1 MRLIDPWP
9 SLYDEESKILI
20 LGTFPSPQSR
30 RMGFPYGHPQNI
42 FWPTLAMVL
51 GQPPPVREATA
62 VQRFALDNHIAL
74 WDVLHACDID
84 GASDASIKNPE
95 ANLFTPILTQTKIVK
110 IFTTGKTATNLF
122 NKLCAE
128 EAGMT
133 AIYLPS
139 TSPANRAAQA
149 KAGFLEQWRLI
160 VEALNGEV
168 RPARLLE
175 QKK

>member
-1 MRLIDPWP
+1 MRLIHPWP
-9 SLYDEESKILI
+9 PLYDEGSRILI

-42 FWPTLAMVL
+42 FWPTLAEVL
-51 GQPPPVREATA
+51 GQPPPAREATA
-62 VQRFALDNHIAL
+62 VQAFALENRIAM

-95 ANLFTPILTQTKIVK
+95 GNLFAPILRQTKIKK

-122 NKLCAE
+122 NQLCAK

-160 VEALNGEV
+160 AQALHDETG
-168 RPARLLE
+168 
-175 QKK
+175 